1 MRRLPL
7 TIALSCLIM
16 GGAFAKEEPRGGQ
29 SPLNNSLSTGVNS
42 QSPANSQSDPVAS
55 VLSGDWRDPKNVARD
70 AYRHPAQTLAFFGV
84 KPDQSIIEISPGAGW
99 YTEVLAPLL
108 RKDGRYVGAVNDPTL
123 AANERSRE
131 NTAKQNQALRDRFA
145 ARADVYGAAQ
155 LVEIDPA
162 NPVFGRP
169 ASADAVLTFRNVH
182 NWMMAGTAEKM
193 FAGFFAVLKP
203 GGTLGVVEHRANAD
217 VPAGD
222 SSGYVSEAQVIAF
235 AKAAGFELVAR
246 SEINANPKDTKDYP
260 NGVWTLPPV
269 LREGDKD
276 REKYLAIGESDRM
289 TLRFAK
295 PAK

>member
-1 MRRLPL
+1 MRQLPL
-7 TIALSCLIM
+7 TLALSCLIA
-16 GGAFAKEEPRGGQ
+16 GGAFAKDETRASEAV
-29 SPLNNSLSTGVNS
+29 TAM
-42 QSPANSQSDPVAS
+42 PADAVAT
-55 VLSGDWRDPKNVARD
+55 VLAGDWRDPKNVARD
-70 AYRHPAQTLAFFGV
+70 GYRHPAQTLAFFGV
-84 KPDQSIIEISPGAGW
+84 KPDQTVVEISPGAGW

-108 RKDGRYVGAVNDPTL
+108 RDKGRYYGAVNNPAL
-123 AANERSRE
+123 ASSDRARDSA
-131 NTAKQNQALRDRFA
+131 AKQNKTLRDRFH
-145 ARADVYGAAQ
+145 ARADVFGDAQ

>member
-1 MRRLPL
+1 MRQLPL
-7 TIALSCLIM
+7 TLALTCLIA
-16 GGAFAKEEPRGGQ
+16 GGAFAKDETRASEAV
-29 SPLNNSLSTGVNS
+29 TAI
-42 QSPANSQSDPVAS
+42 PADAIAT
-55 VLSGDWRDPKNVARD
+55 VLAGDWRDPKNVARD
-70 AYRHPAQTLAFFGV
+70 GYRHPAQTLAFFGV
-84 KPDQSIIEISPGAGW
+84 KPDQTVVEISPGAGW

-108 RKDGRYVGAVNDPTL
+108 RENGRYYGTVNNPAL
-123 AANERSRE
+123 ASSDRARDSA
-131 NTAKQNQALRDRFA
+131 AKQNKTLRDRFH
-145 ARADVYGAAQ
+145 ARADVFDDAQ